1 MLKNLDNFSL
11 KNEGYHWVRLTKG
24 KTQTVYL
31 AYLTEVSPWD
41 FRATHFTENGPE
53 YSKEKSLH
61 ITLMRKAGIVSFNA
75 ANSLQKKYDL
85 VEISEP
91 VSCDFEGGL
100 P

>member
-1 MLKNLDNFSL
+1 MLTNIENFSL
-11 KNEGYHWVRLTKG
+11 KNEGYYWVRLTKG

-61 ITLMRKAGIVSFNA
+61 ITLMRKAGIVSFNPA
-75 ANSLQKKYDL
+75 KTLKKKYDL
-85 VEISEP
+85 VEISDQ
-91 VSCDFEGGL
+91 VSFTFEGQL
-100 P
+100 V